1 LRLGE
6 GARERLRFIQSIG
19 TADQFSREA
28 LNYGVFATGWR
39 VSASSK

>member
-1 LRLGE
+1 LAKER
-6 GARERLRFIQSIG
+6 AKRLRFIQAIG

-28 LNYGVFATGWR
+28 LNCRVFANGWR